1 MVAGLGGLA
10 QCAVGLTAACARQF
24 HRRHCHAF
32 LTSRSYGRESPSG
45 GGIAAKPYFYRPE
58 PGPNMLKKR
67 VLLSSGEFHSGSKR
81 ATRGAREQRSIAG
94 VHAIT
99 VVAEA
104 QFEV

>member
-1 MVAGLGGLA
+1 
-10 QCAVGLTAACARQF
+10 
-24 HRRHCHAF
+24 
-32 LTSRSYGRESPSG
+32 
-45 GGIAAKPYFYRPE
+45 
-58 PGPNMLKKR
+58 MLKKR

>member
-1 MVAGLGGLA
+1 VSGLA
-10 QCAVGLTAACARQF
+10 YVPEGALTPQN
-24 HRRHCHAF
+24 
-32 LTSRSYGRESPSG
+32 
-45 GGIAAKPYFYRPE
+45 AAKLCIQLSSIP
-58 PGPNMLKKR
+58 PNRLKNR